1 MRAFLAALGFLTV
14 LPVTSDGKE
23 LGRSVAWFPVV
34 GLLIGGLVAGLDY
47 LLGHVFPPLTTS
59 VLTVIALIAISGG
72 LHLDG
77 LADTADGFLS
87 SRPRERVLEIMKD
100 SRIGTMGTLAI
111 VSVIALKI
119 AALSSI
125 SLGMRFGTILLM
137 PVAGRGAIVMTMA
150 VIPYARPE
158 GGLGSA
164 FSGSHRIGPLIS
176 LVILFTASWLAMGW
190 TGTILAMLVLGT
202 AMFVAN
208 WSFRK
213 IGGYTG
219 DVLGAVCEI
228 AEIAPAL
235 AVSAFAHLW

>member
-1 MRAFLAALGFLTV
+1 MRAFLAALGFLTI
-14 LPVTSDGKE
+14 LPVPSTNEKY
-23 LGRSVAWFPVV
+23 LGRSVPWFPVV
-34 GLLIGGLVAGLDY
+34 GLLIGGLVASLDY
-47 LLGHVFPPLTTS
+47 VLGRVFPPVVTS
-59 VLTVIALIAISGG
+59 VLTVIVLIGISGG

-119 AALSSI
+119 AALSA
-125 SLGMRFGTILLM
+125 LTQRFGAILLM
-137 PVAGRGAIVMTMA
+137 PVAGRCAIVMTMA
-150 VIPYARPE
+150 VIPYTRPE

-164 FSGSHRIGPLIS
+164 FSSSRKIGPLVS
-176 LVILFTASWLAMGW
+176 LVILFVASWLVMGL
-190 TGTILAMLVLGT
+190 TGTIVAMLALGA
-202 AMFVAN
+202 AMFMAI
-208 WSFRK
+208 WSYRK

-219 DVLGAVCEI
+219 DVLGATCEI

-235 AVSAFAHLW
+235 VASAFVHLW